1 MTTFPSRLL
10 ALLLASV
17 LATSAVA
24 CGDTDDGTGDEVGA
38 GCDAP
43 SSDEVAAD
51 TVRLLTHDSF
61 ALSDGTL
68 DAFTDETGIDVEVI
82 QGGDAG
88 TVVNQA
94 ILTNGN
100 PQADVLYGIDST
112 FLSRALDER
121 LFVEHEATGVDE
133 VRAELGQVE
142 PAGCV
147 TPIDYGD
154 VCINYDK
161 AYFEENDVPPPADLD
176 DLVDPAYADLLV
188 VENPATSSPG
198 LAFLLATVEAFG
210 DDGWH
215 DWWTDLRDNGVEVVD
230 GWEEAY
236 YSSFSGGLGSEGDR
250 PLVVSYASSPP
261 AEVVFADPP
270 VDDAPTGVIED
281 SCYRQIEYA
290 GVLAGTEHPDE
301 AGRLVDFL
309 LSETVQRDL
318 PLSMFVFPARDGV
331 ELPPE
336 FVAHAATPDEVFEL
350 PPEEIDANR
359 EEWIDEWTDLVL
371 R

>member
-1 MTTFPSRLL
+1 MTRTRLVALVVILGL
-10 ALLLASV
+10 ALAACNDASDPSTEADDEDPTGCTEAP
-17 LATSAVA
+17 ATEE
-24 CGDTDDGTGDEVGA
+24 TG
-38 GCDAP
+38 
-43 SSDEVAAD
+43 D

-61 ALSDGTL
+61 LLSDGVL
-68 DAFTDETGIDVEVI
+68 DAFTDETGIEVEVI

-94 ILTNGN
+94 ILTKGN

-112 FLSRALDER
+112 FLSRALDEE
-121 LFVEHEATGVDE
+121 LFVAHEAAGLDE
-133 VRAELGQVE
+133 VDASLQLG

-154 VCINYDK
+154 VCLNFDK
-161 AYFEENDVPPPADLD
+161 AYFEEHNLPVPTSLEDLT
-176 DLVDPAYADLLV
+176 DPAYADLLV

-198 LAFLLATVEAFG
+198 LAFLLASVQAFG
-210 DDGWH
+210 EDGWEE
-215 DWWTDLRDNGVEVVD
+215 WWTALRDNGVEVVD

-270 VDDAPTGVIED
+270 VDEPPTGVID
-281 SCYRQIEYA
+281 ASCYRQVEAA
-290 GVLAGTEHPDE
+290 GILAGTDHPAE
-301 AGRLVDFL
+301 AGQLIDFL
-309 LSETVQRDL
+309 LSEPVQADV

-331 ELPPE
+331 ELPE
-336 FVAHAATPDEVFEL
+336 VFVEHAAAPEDVYEL
-350 PPEEIDANR
+350 PAEEIDANR
-359 EEWIDEWTDLVL
+359 EDWIDRWTDIVL